1 MKEFNIEDLKK
12 KLEEKFNVTINYI
25 KTNNKGNIQD
35 YLVFGGVAA
44 FAISVAAVLV
54 VSGYKVRTTNNNIEN
69 STLKLNSGEVE
80 QEYEYKNVYVV
91 YNADDVF
98 FCNRK
103 VVGVNEV
110 TKTNSQFIR
119 GTGEV
124 KEYQTREEVYGY
136 FDIKTGEKICED
148 HEQGF
153 YIENLST
160 VYKMKNSDEFRKAPE
175 SKSYDDVSEEIDAD
189 YLLSR
194 PASSIRR

>member
-12 KLEEKFNVTINYI
+12 KIEEKFNVTINFI

-35 YLVFGGVAA
+35 AIVFGGISSFVIGVTAVAIA
-44 FAISVAAVLV
+44 
-54 VSGYKVRTTNNNIEN
+54 SGFEVRTTINNIEN
-69 STLKLNSGEVE
+69 STLKLRPNGVE
-80 QEYEYKNVYVV
+80 QEYEYKDVYVV
-91 YNADDVF
+91 YNAEDVF

-103 VVGVNEV
+103 VVAVNEV
-110 TKTNSQFIR
+110 TKTSGQFTR

-124 KEYQTREEVYGY
+124 REYQTREEVYGY

-160 VYKMKNSDEFRKAPE
+160 VYKMKNSDEFRTGPE
-175 SKSYDDVSEEIDAD
+175 SKSYDEVAEDIDTE